1 MNVAILLSTYNGEKY
16 LEEQLDSLLLQ
27 SYQDFV
33 VYIRDDGSSDRTV
46 NIINQYVMK
55 DNRFINVGNSENL
68 GCAASF
74 INLLRNASADI
85 YMFCD
90 QDDYWLPNKLQRAVD
105 YFSAIDPLQPT
116 LYHCD
121 LSVVDEKLNIIQNSF
136 LPFFKL
142 LTRAKFITNID
153 GLEWRRDKWNSKVKR
168 FLKFSEKIAVQYSDV
183 VITDNEAIS
192 EYVFNEY
199 NKDSRVIAYGGDHAW
214 LNTEDVFT
222 TRNYKSDYYLSVC
235 RIEPE
240 NNVELILKTFSKL
253 KYKIKFIG
261 NWNGSE
267 FGKKLRLHYS
277 NYPNIEMIDPIY
289 DLQQLFHLRNN
300 CIGYIHG
307 HSAGGTNPSLV
318 EAMHFSK
325 PIFAY
330 DCKFNRYTTENEACY
345 FSNESDLAEK
355 IIMHC
360 ELSLGVSGTK
370 MKEIA
375 NQKYTWRRIAEMYED
390 CY

>member
-1 MNVAILLSTYNGEKY
+1 MIL
-16 LEEQLDSLLLQ
+16 
-27 SYQDFV
+27 
-33 VYIRDDGSSDRTV
+33 I
-46 NIINQYVMK
+46 
-55 DNRFINVGNSENL
+55 L
-68 GCAASF
+68 GVSGC
-74 INLLRNASADI
+74 
-85 YMFCD
+85 
-90 QDDYWLPNKLQRAVD
+90 
-105 YFSAIDPLQPT
+105 
-116 LYHCD
+116 
-121 LSVVDEKLNIIQNSF
+121 SF

-168 FLKFSEKIAVQYSDV
+168 FLKFSEKSQFNIRMSLLRIMRQFLSTFLTSIIKIA
-183 VITDNEAIS
+183 ELLPM
-192 EYVFNEY
+192 E
-199 NKDSRVIAYGGDHAW
+199 DHAW

-300 CIGYIHG
+300 CMGYIHG

>member
-1 MNVAILLSTYNGEKY
+1 MAWNGE
-16 LEEQLDSLLLQ
+16 E
-27 SYQDFV
+27 
-33 VYIRDDGSSDRTV
+33 
-46 NIINQYVMK
+46 IN
-55 DNRFINVGNSENL
+55 G
-68 GCAASF
+68 
-74 INLLRNASADI
+74 
-85 YMFCD
+85 
-90 QDDYWLPNKLQRAVD
+90 
-105 YFSAIDPLQPT
+105 
-116 LYHCD
+116 
-121 LSVVDEKLNIIQNSF
+121 IQ
-136 LPFFKL
+136 
-142 LTRAKFITNID
+142 
-153 GLEWRRDKWNSKVKR
+153 KWNVSKIFR
-168 FLKFSEKIAVQYSDV
+168 KIAVQYSDV

>member
-1 MNVAILLSTYNGEKY
+1 MKKIAIIGTVGIPA
-16 LEEQLDSLLLQ
+16 
-27 SYQDFV
+27 SYGGFETLV
-33 VYIRDDGSSDRTV
+33 
-46 NIINQYVMK
+46 
-55 DNRFINVGNSENL
+55 ENL
-68 GCAASF
+68 TRYNSSGVEYNVFCSSFHYKSHQKKHNGARLIYIPLKANGWQSIAYDIISLAYSIFLKPDVILILGVSGC
-74 INLLRNASADI
+74 
-85 YMFCD
+85 
-90 QDDYWLPNKLQRAVD
+90 
-105 YFSAIDPLQPT
+105 
-116 LYHCD
+116 
-121 LSVVDEKLNIIQNSF
+121 SF

-267 FGKKLRLHYS
+267 LGKKL
-277 NYPNIEMIDPIY
+277 
-289 DLQQLFHLRNN
+289 
-300 CIGYIHG
+300 
-307 HSAGGTNPSLV
+307 
-318 EAMHFSK
+318 
-325 PIFAY
+325 
-330 DCKFNRYTTENEACY
+330 
-345 FSNESDLAEK
+345 
-355 IIMHC
+355 
-360 ELSLGVSGTK
+360 
-370 MKEIA
+370 
-375 NQKYTWRRIAEMYED
+375 
-390 CY
+390 

>member
-1 MNVAILLSTYNGEKY
+1 MIL
-16 LEEQLDSLLLQ
+16 
-27 SYQDFV
+27 
-33 VYIRDDGSSDRTV
+33 I
-46 NIINQYVMK
+46 
-55 DNRFINVGNSENL
+55 L
-68 GCAASF
+68 GVSGC
-74 INLLRNASADI
+74 
-85 YMFCD
+85 
-90 QDDYWLPNKLQRAVD
+90 
-105 YFSAIDPLQPT
+105 
-116 LYHCD
+116 
-121 LSVVDEKLNIIQNSF
+121 SF

-289 DLQQLFHLRNN
+289 DLQQFFHLRNN